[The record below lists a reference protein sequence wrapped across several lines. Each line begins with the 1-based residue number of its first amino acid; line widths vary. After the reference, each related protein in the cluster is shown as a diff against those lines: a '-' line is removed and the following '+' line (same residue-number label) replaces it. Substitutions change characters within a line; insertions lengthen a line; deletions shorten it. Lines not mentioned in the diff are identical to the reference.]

1 MIRLI
6 LLQIGRYQQPL
17 PVMGTNRPANLWP
30 LIPAVVAARRQGN
43 PEKVG
48 RGREGMDGKHGWA
61 ERIWEGLAHGT
72 CHKDHLKIPYIIL
85 AYRKHNSKLIIYYV
99 FTNLS
104 FQQSIENI
112 RIEACFEFSG
122 SLTSHNN
129 NNMLCASCTICINPL
144 VRLGLLGFKLVR
156 SVRSFNLKIKSKF

>member
-17 PVMGTNRPANLWP
+17 PVRGTNRPANLWP

-72 CHKDHLKIPYIIL
+72 CHNYLKIPYIIL

-104 FQQSIENI
+104 FQQSIESI
-112 RIEACFEFSG
+112 KIEACFEFSG
-122 SLTSHNN
+122 CLTSHNN
-129 NNMLCASCTICINPL
+129 MLCTCTSCINPL
-144 VRLGLLGFKLVR
+144 VRLGLFSFKLVR
-156 SVRSFNLKIKSKF
+156 SAARACNLKIKSKFQM